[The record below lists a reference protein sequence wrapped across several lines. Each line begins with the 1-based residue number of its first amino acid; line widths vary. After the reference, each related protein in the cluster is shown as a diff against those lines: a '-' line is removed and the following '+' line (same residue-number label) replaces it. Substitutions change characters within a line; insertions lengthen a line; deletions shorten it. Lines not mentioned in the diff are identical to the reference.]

1 MRTIDSSI
9 FPRAAEIPADLNLP
23 PIAGSILLNGTI
35 ETTGFSHEEVFA
47 ACLTRQQDG
56 SLAPWKLGTSP
67 NVSVETMLRAIDAAS
82 AAWKLGTGEWPTS
95 PMGERVAAVA
105 RFRAD
110 MATVRGTVIALLMLE
125 IGKNRADA
133 TAEFDR
139 TLQYIDDTLEAARNL
154 DRDNSRLQFSGGII
168 AQIRR
173 APLGVT
179 LCMGPY
185 NYPLNETFT
194 TLIPAILMGNTAV
207 VKMARYGRLFW
218 EPLLSAFQKNFPAG
232 VVNILNGDGKT
243 TVTAAMKTGKV
254 DILAF
259 IGSSRVG
266 DMIKA
271 AHPMPHRLRS
281 ILGLDAKNPAIILP
295 DADLNIAVQEC
306 VRGALSFNGQRCT
319 AIKIIFVHSSIAKEF
334 TKKLAEAVN
343 ALKPGMPWTDGVA
356 ITPLPDPQKPQALKR
371 MLEEAVSRGAKLE
384 NSDQGGIIAGQ
395 IFFPAV
401 LSNVPLDTELAREE
415 QFGPIVPVVEY
426 KSVEEFEQYVVQS
439 NYGQQAAIFGTD
451 PTIIGS
457 LIDRLANQICRINLN
472 TQCQRGPDAYPFTG
486 RKNSAE
492 GTLSVGDALRAFSI
506 RSMVAA
512 KHDEVG
518 KAVVQGVLNSDT
530 SSFLCTDILL

>member
-1 MRTIDSSI
+1 MTKLDSSI
-9 FPRAAEIPADLNLP
+9 YPNAAEVPADLNIP
-23 PIAGSILLNGTI
+23 QISGSILLNGKV
-35 ETTGFSHEEVFA
+35 ETTGFAQEEIFA
-47 ACLTRQQDG
+47 ACLIKQKDG

-67 NVSVETMLRAIDAAS
+67 NVSVETMLRAIDAAA

-105 RFRAD
+105 RFRVD
-110 MATVRGTVIALLMLE
+110 MAKARSTVIALLMLE

-154 DRDNSRLQFSGGII
+154 DRDNSRLQFAGGII

-194 TLIPAILMGNTAV
+194 TLIPAVLMGNTAV
-207 VKMARYGRLFW
+207 VKMARFGRLFW
-218 EPLLSAFQKNFPAG
+218 EPLLLAFQKNFPAG

-295 DADLNIAVQEC
+295 DADLKIAVQEC

-334 TKKLAEAVN
+334 TQKLAEAVN

-356 ITPLPDPQKPQALKR
+356 ITPLPDPQKPLALKR

-384 NSDQGGIIAGQ
+384 NPEQGGRIAGQ

-401 LSNVPLDTELAREE
+401 LSNVPLDTEVAREE

-426 KSVEEFEQYVVQS
+426 TSVDEFEQYVVQS

-451 PTIIGS
+451 PKVIGS

-512 KHDEVG
+512 KHDDVG
-518 KAVVQGVLNSDT
+518 KAVVQGVLDKNS
-530 SSFLCTDILL
+530 SSFLCTDVLL